1 MTKPTGSHN
10 NVFYDPQAESAI
22 VRLFLGDHASPDVA
36 WFSLPGGRTLYS
48 SGEPADTLY
57 LLRAGRLGVI
67 RREEGQP
74 QQFLGVIKP
83 GEPAGEMALI
93 AGTPHTATVLAMR
106 DSEVL
111 SLPRRTFFA
120 AARKDPALMAEMAR
134 LTITRT
140 RQAAPRTGSSAPTVF
155 AMIGVS
161 EGPPIRPLV
170 EKIERYIM
178 ELGFTVAVLGSE
190 THSAPTEWFSTVEQR
205 HDIVIFVAERG
216 EDNWTHLASRQVD
229 RVILVGRGDQAPPF
243 DPSAFAGRAIHEHH
257 LMDLIL
263 LQSGQNTPIGSAAW
277 RDAAPATRL
286 FHVREGRNEDLRRMA
301 RVLSG
306 TSVGLVLSG
315 GGARAYAHI
324 GVIRALREANEPID
338 FVGGASMGAIIA
350 AGAAMEWE
358 DEEIVR
364 RIRHAFVDS
373 SPLSDMALPII
384 AMTRGSVVKQ
394 RLRDNFGD
402 VEIEDL
408 WLPFFCVSSNL
419 TSGDYHLHQR
429 GRLRRAL
436 QASSSLPG
444 VMPPVIW
451 DNNVLVDGAVTNNLP
466 TDVMR
471 RWHRGPVI
479 GVDVAVAKALT
490 PEDVK
495 APASLLRW
503 FLSGEWRKGP
513 PVVSVLMRS
522 ATVSSARDQSSIRD
536 ACDLLVI
543 PKVEGVELRDW
554 KAFVPAVES
563 GHAAMTA
570 TLRGLDQ
577 PLIDLCRRRAN
588 PDELSRHLGVT
599 AASEEASEVEI
610 DAGVSDGGRR

>member
-1 MTKPTGSHN
+1 MSRPTPHQTD
-10 NVFYDPQAESAI
+10 VFYDPQAESAI

-48 SGEPADTLY
+48 AGEPADTLY

-67 RREEGQP
+67 RREEGKP

-111 SLPRRTFFA
+111 ALPRRAFFA

-134 LTITRT
+134 LTITRA
-140 RQAAPRTGSSAPTVF
+140 RQAQPRTGSSAPTVF
-155 AMIGVS
+155 ALIGVS
-161 EGPPIRPLV
+161 EGPPIRPMV

-178 ELGFTVAVLGSE
+178 ELGFTVAVLGAE

-205 HDIVIFVAERG
+205 HDIVLFVAERG
-216 EDNWTHLASRQVD
+216 ETSWTHLAARQVD
-229 RVILVGRGDQAPPF
+229 RVLLIGRGDQAPPF
-243 DPSAFAGRAIHEHH
+243 EPSAFAGRAIHEHH

-263 LQSGQNTPIGSAAW
+263 IQTGQDRPRGSAAW
-277 RDAAPATRL
+277 LDAAPATRL
-286 FHVREGRNEDLRRMA
+286 FHVREGHNEDLRRMA

-324 GVIRALREANEPID
+324 GVIRALREADEPID
-338 FVGGASMGAIIA
+338 FLGGASMGGIIA
-350 AGAAMEWE
+350 AGAAMEWD
-358 DEEIVR
+358 DEEITR

-394 RLRDNFGD
+394 RLKDHFGD
-402 VEIEDL
+402 IEIEDL

-419 TSGDYHLHQR
+419 TLGDYHLHQR

-451 DNNVLVDGAVTNNLP
+451 NNNVLVDGAVTNNLP

-471 RWHRGPVI
+471 RWHRGPVV

-495 APASLLRW
+495 APASMLRW

-522 ATVSSARDQSSIRD
+522 ASVSSTRDQKSTLD
-536 ACDLLVI
+536 ACDLMVI
-543 PKVEGVELRDW
+543 PSIEGVELRDW
-554 KAFVPAVES
+554 KAFTPAVGS
-563 GHAAMTA
+563 GYSAMAAA
-570 TLRGLDQ
+570 LKRLDE

-588 PDELSRHLGVT
+588 PDELSRHIGVT
-599 AASEEASEVEI
+599 AASEAVSSNLSEAE
-610 DAGVSDGGRR
+610 RN